1 MRRNFYQWLIKFDA
15 KLFTAPVRTHSHGA
29 NNNGLRQRGARVRRL
44 VMAPW
49 LMSKVTS
56 GAPGGARAAF
66 VTPAHVSVREE
77 GARRVVR
84 VVQQLKLELIRLD
97 AFERERVR
105 LLAARPAAIGV
116 AERVPLG
123 RVFGLDA
130 FEPEMGWGGG

>member
-1 MRRNFYQWLIKFDA
+1 MRRNFYQWLIKYDEVIYGTCSHA
-15 KLFTAPVRTHSHGA
+15 YSHGA
-29 NNNGLRQRGARVRRL
+29 NNGLRQRGARVRRL

-49 LMSKVTS
+49 LMSKLTS

-97 AFERERVR
+97 AFECERVR